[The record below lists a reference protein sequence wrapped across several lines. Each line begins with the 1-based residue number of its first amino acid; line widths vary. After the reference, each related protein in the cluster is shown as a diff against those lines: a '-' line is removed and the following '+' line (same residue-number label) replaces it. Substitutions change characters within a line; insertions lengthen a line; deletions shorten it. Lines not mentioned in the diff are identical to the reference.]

1 MVERVLE
8 EATNTS
14 RVKLSD
20 IKALMKTVMS
30 GTMQTVS
37 KGRELSI
44 SPTVVRNIT
53 KDIVKDFESGSVE
66 KFENAM
72 ARTEKVV
79 EKLGI
84 NIKDFNVG
92 LAKRIEELKNQRDKS
107 AKEVE
112 VLRADN
118 IAAETRTIKEGK
130 EFRVETRI
138 LTNTELEMRKSI
150 LKQRKE
156 QFEEEEEKV
165 INKREKILEEEKVLS
180 PQMKQ
185 QIIDEKNNLDKERD
199 LIEKEDS
206 TLNPL
211 TAEDDRGGGGSAFLE
226 ELKAP
231 FMAFGDALM
240 GLKEGVMQGKKVFD
254 FFSKGG
260 LMKSLKSFRKS
271 IKVVGTFFKSTRVL
285 IGLAVAG
292 VVAAIFFFRDK
303 IGAVADFLVSIPEKI
318 GNFFKK
324 AFTTFTDFFKIAVN
338 TVIGLIRKLPFME
351 DFGTLME
358 TSTMKAD
365 REEKEKAERIK
376 KGEQDFD
383 SIGTESGFEKTE
395 SGLMKPKFDFDKGAS
410 FDDTDAG
417 NASSVVFDPN
427 TGEAKILNRQ
437 VVGNNLKGAGGD
449 GTGDASVAKTLF
461 QEQKQTQMFDT
472 GEVPSA
478 VVYNNQNTNVGG
490 SSQTISGFVNNKNA
504 DNTFLNLDNDMSP

>member
-14 RVKLSD
+14 RVKQSD

-44 SPTVVRNIT
+44 SPSVVKNIT

-84 NIKDFNVG
+84 NIKDFNKG

-118 IAAETRTIKEGK
+118 IAAETRTIKDGK

-138 LTNTELEMRKSI
+138 LTDAELKMRKS
-150 LKQRKE
+150 LLQQRKDQLE
-156 QFEEEEEKV
+156 DNEAEVIKKREELLASEKPLTKKQQDLIINQQEKINEEK
-165 INKREKILEEEKVLS
+165 E
-180 PQMKQ
+180 
-185 QIIDEKNNLDKERD
+185 

-211 TAEDDRGGGGSAFLE
+211 TAEEDRGGGQSAFLE

-231 FMAFGDALM
+231 FVAFGDALM

-260 LMKSLKSFRKS
+260 LMKSLKNFRKS
-271 IKVVGTFFKSTRVL
+271 IKVLGTFFKSTRVL
-285 IGLAVAG
+285 IGLAIAG

-303 IGAVADFLVSIPEKI
+303 IGKVADFLVSIPEKI

-324 AFTTFTDFFKIAVN
+324 AFTTFTDFFKSAVN
-338 TVIGLIRKLPFME
+338 AVIGLIRKIPGFKN
-351 DFGTLME
+351 FGTLME
-358 TSTMKAD
+358 TSTMKKD

-376 KGEQDFD
+376 QGTQDFD
-383 SIGTESGFEKTE
+383 SIGTESGFEETE
-395 SGLMKPKFDFDKGAS
+395 SGLMKPKFQFDKGKS
-410 FDDTDAG
+410 FDDTDEG

-437 VVGNNLKGAGGD
+437 VVGDNFKGAGGD
-449 GTGDASVAKTLF
+449 GTGDASVAKTLY
-461 QEQKQTQMFDT
+461 QEQKQSKMFDT
-472 GEVPSA
+472 GEVPPA
-478 VVYNNQNTNVGG
+478 VIYNNQTSTVGG
-490 SSQTISGFVNNKNA
+490 SNSTVSGFINNKNV

>member
-8 EATNTS
+8 EATNKS
-14 RVKLSD
+14 RVKQSD
-20 IKALMKTVMS
+20 IKALMKTVVS
-30 GTMQTVS
+30 GTMQAVS

-72 ARTEKVV
+72 DRTEKVV
-79 EKLGI
+79 EKLGV
-84 NIKDFNVG
+84 NIKDFNKG
-92 LAKRIEELKNQRDKS
+92 LAKRIEELKNQRDRS

-112 VLRADN
+112 VLRAKN
-118 IAAETRTIKEGK
+118 IVAETRTIKEGK
-130 EFRVETRI
+130 EFKVETNI
-138 LTNTELEMRKSI
+138 LTKQEIENRKTL
-150 LKQRKE
+150 LKENVKRVDD
-156 QFEEEEEKV
+156 FEEK
-165 INKREKILEEEKVLS
+165 IIKRREKLLENDKLTTEQKD
-180 PQMKQ
+180 K
-185 QIIDEKNNLDKERD
+185 IISDEKKLQGFKEK
-199 LIEKEDS
+199 IEKEDT

-211 TAEDDRGGGGSAFLE
+211 KEQEDSGPQSAFLE

-271 IKVVGTFFKSTRVL
+271 IKVLGTFFKSTRVL
-285 IGLAVAG
+285 IGLAIVG

-324 AFTTFTDFFKIAVN
+324 AFTTFTDFFKTAVN
-338 TVIGLIRKLPFME
+338 SVIMLIRKVPGFKK
-351 DFGTLME
+351 FGTLME

-395 SGLMKPKFDFDKGAS
+395 SGLMKPKFEFDKGQS

-437 VVGNNLKGAGGD
+437 VVGDNFKGAGGD
-449 GTGDASVAKTLF
+449 GTGDASVAKTLY
-461 QEQKQTQMFDT
+461 QEQKQSKMFDT
-472 GEVPSA
+472 GEVPPA
-478 VVYNNQNTNVGG
+478 VIYNNQTSTVGG
-490 SSQTISGFVNNKNA
+490 SNSTVSGFINNKNV

>member
-8 EATNTS
+8 EATNKS
-14 RVKLSD
+14 RVKQSD
-20 IKALMKTVMS
+20 IKALMKTVVS
-30 GTMQTVS
+30 GTMQAVS

-44 SPTVVRNIT
+44 SPSVVKNIT

-72 ARTEKVV
+72 DRTEKVV
-79 EKLGI
+79 EKLGV
-84 NIKDFNVG
+84 NIKDFNKG
-92 LAKRIEELKNQRDKS
+92 LAKRIEELKNQRDRS

-112 VLRADN
+112 VLRAKN
-118 IAAETRTIKEGK
+118 IVAETRTIKEGK
-130 EFRVETRI
+130 EFKVETNI
-138 LTNTELEMRKSI
+138 LTKQEIENRKTL
-150 LKQRKE
+150 LKENVKRVDD
-156 QFEEEEEKV
+156 FEEK
-165 INKREKILEEEKVLS
+165 IIKRREKLLENDKLTTEQKD
-180 PQMKQ
+180 K
-185 QIIDEKNNLDKERD
+185 IISDEKKLQGFKEK
-199 LIEKEDS
+199 IEKEDT

-211 TAEDDRGGGGSAFLE
+211 KEQEDSGPQSAFLE

-271 IKVVGTFFKSTRVL
+271 IKVLGTFFKSTRVL
-285 IGLAVAG
+285 IGLAIVG

-324 AFTTFTDFFKIAVN
+324 AFTTFTDFFKTAVN
-338 TVIGLIRKLPFME
+338 SVIMLIRKVPGFKK
-351 DFGTLME
+351 FGTLME

-395 SGLMKPKFDFDKGAS
+395 SGLMKPKFEFDKGQS

-437 VVGNNLKGAGGD
+437 VVGDNFKGAGGD
-449 GTGDASVAKTLF
+449 GTGDASVAKTLY
-461 QEQKQTQMFDT
+461 QEQKQSKMFDT
-472 GEVPSA
+472 GEVPPA
-478 VVYNNQNTNVGG
+478 VIYNNQTSTVGG
-490 SSQTISGFVNNKNA
+490 SNSTVSGFINNKNV

>member
-8 EATNTS
+8 EATNKS
-14 RVKLSD
+14 RVKQSD
-20 IKALMKTVMS
+20 IKALMKTVVS
-30 GTMQTVS
+30 GTMQAVS

-72 ARTEKVV
+72 DRTEKVV
-79 EKLGI
+79 EKLGV
-84 NIKDFNVG
+84 NIKDFNKG
-92 LAKRIEELKNQRDKS
+92 LAKRIEELKNQRDRS

-112 VLRADN
+112 VLRAKN
-118 IAAETRTIKEGK
+118 IVAETRTIKEGK
-130 EFRVETRI
+130 EFKVETNI
-138 LTNTELEMRKSI
+138 LTKQEIENRKTL
-150 LKQRKE
+150 LKENVKRVDD
-156 QFEEEEEKV
+156 FEEK
-165 INKREKILEEEKVLS
+165 IIKRREKLLENDKLTTEQKD
-180 PQMKQ
+180 K
-185 QIIDEKNNLDKERD
+185 IISDEKKLQGFKEK
-199 LIEKEDS
+199 IEKEDT

-211 TAEDDRGGGGSAFLE
+211 KEQEDSGPQSAFLE

-271 IKVVGTFFKSTRVL
+271 IKVLGTFFKSTRVL
-285 IGLAVAG
+285 IGLAIVG

-324 AFTTFTDFFKIAVN
+324 AFTTFTDFFKTAVN
-338 TVIGLIRKLPFME
+338 SVIMLIRKVPGFKK
-351 DFGTLME
+351 FGTLME

-395 SGLMKPKFDFDKGAS
+395 SGLMKPKFEFDKGQS

-437 VVGNNLKGAGGD
+437 VVGDNFKGAGGD
-449 GTGDASVAKTLF
+449 GTGDASVAKTLY
-461 QEQKQTQMFDT
+461 QEQKQSKMFDT
-472 GEVPSA
+472 GEIPPA
-478 VVYNNQNTNVGG
+478 VVYNNQQSTVSGG
-490 SSQTISGFVNNKNA
+490 SQTVSGFINNKNV